1 MALTYKL
8 ESFIKKITAPVVI
21 DYNGVVME
29 FPNGAAAYEQ
39 DYSKY
44 LLVDEVKVTEV
55 KVCLVLKENDR
66 INDVTWCGEEQ
77 ATFF

>member
-21 DYNGVVME
+21 EYNGDVHE
-29 FPNGAAAYEQ
+29 FTNGAAAYEQ
-39 DYSKY
+39 NYSKY
-44 LLVDEVKVTEV
+44 LFVEEIKIQDDKI
-55 KVCLVLKENDR
+55 CLVLKENER
-66 INDVTWCGEEQ
+66 KNDTTWCGEEQ